1 MRRDCNANGTKDS
14 RPYNRAA
21 MPVPSAGPDD
31 QPAITPGRRPAAV
44 LVPIYDGTDGPTV
57 VMIRRTARGHH
68 SGQFAFPGG
77 RPESVDIDLCATAL
91 REAHEEVGINPAD
104 VTILGSLPT
113 VETITTNYA
122 ITAYVGRLGSHPVL
136 VRQPDEVAEILEI
149 PLAAFLVP
157 GLPLT
162 EDWDLP
168 LPGEPWTAPPEN
180 ATPEQR
186 RRAIRFYPWGTNRI
200 WGATARMI
208 EHLVIAIQ
216 TGRITPDM
224 PSTA

>member
-1 MRRDCNANGTKDS
+1 MTV
-14 RPYNRAA
+14 PPAA
-21 MPVPSAGPDD
+21 PDD

-44 LVPIYDGTDGPTV
+44 LVPIYDGPDGPTV

-77 RPESVDIDLCATAL
+77 RPEAVDIDLCATAT
-91 REAHEEVGINPAD
+91 REAYEEVGINPAD

-113 VETITTNYA
+113 VETITSNYA
-122 ITAYVGRLGSHPVL
+122 ITAYVGRLGSPPVL

-149 PLAAFLVP
+149 PLATFLAP
-157 GLPLT
+157 GLPIT

-168 LPGEPWTAPPEN
+168 LPGEPWTAPPEG

-186 RRAIRFYPWGTNRI
+186 RRAIRFYPWGANRI

-208 EHLVIAIQ
+208 EHLVIAIRS
-216 TGRITPDM
+216 GRITPGTD
-224 PSTA
+224 PIA